1 MQDTKSKA
9 YNPWAALFQGNKRTW
24 AEYSVFI
31 MLVKAFMTVGVVFMF
46 EARIRQIIL
55 QMVINT
61 TWMSVLMLASPYL
74 SPEATYTDIAAKANQ
89 IYTLGMSLG
98 ANIGSRATRKSAYY
112 NINIH
117 AYTYKCMCILYMGV
131 SICTAVLVHE
141 VARLARRLSLNGH
154 HIYARYR

>member
-1 MQDTKSKA
+1 MGRSLPRKQTNLGGILSVYYA
-9 YNPWAALFQGNKRTW
+9 CQG
-24 AEYSVFI
+24 
-31 MLVKAFMTVGVVFMF
+31 LHDGGVVFMF

-55 QMVINT
+55 QMVINA

-112 NINIH
+112 KTNIH
-117 AYTYKCMCILYMGV
+117 TYISKYMYV
-131 SICTAVLVHE
+131 FYIWVLVF
-141 VARLARRLSLNGH
+141 VL
-154 HIYARYR
+154 Y

>member
-1 MQDTKSKA
+1 MTYDDEGKQVKFTDGMYINKVRAMQDTKSKA

-31 MLVKAFMTVGVVFMF
+31 MLVKAFMTVGMVFMF
-46 EARIRQIIL
+46 EARIRQIIV
-55 QMVINT
+55 QMVINA

-112 NINIH
+112 KINIH
-117 AYTYKCMCILYMGV
+117 ICIYKYVYVYYIWVSVFVLY
-131 SICTAVLVHE
+131 
-141 VARLARRLSLNGH
+141 
-154 HIYARYR
+154 

>member
-31 MLVKAFMTVGVVFMF
+31 MLVKAFMTVGMVFMF
-46 EARIRQIIL
+46 EARIRQMIL
-55 QMVINT
+55 QMVINA

-74 SPEATYTDIAAKANQ
+74 SSEATYTDIAAKANQ

-112 NINIH
+112 KKNIH
-117 AYTYKCMCILYMGV
+117 IYIYKYMYVYYIWVSVFVLY
-131 SICTAVLVHE
+131 
-141 VARLARRLSLNGH
+141 
-154 HIYARYR
+154 

>member
-1 MQDTKSKA
+1 MYINKVRAMQDTKSKA

-46 EARIRQIIL
+46 KARIRQIIL
-55 QMVINT
+55 QMVINA

-98 ANIGSRATRKSAYY
+98 ANIGSRATCNTK
-112 NINIH
+112 
-117 AYTYKCMCILYMGV
+117 V
-131 SICTAVLVHE
+131 CT
-141 VARLARRLSLNGH
+141 
-154 HIYARYR
+154 

>member
-1 MQDTKSKA
+1 MYINKVRAMQDTKSKA

-46 EARIRQIIL
+46 DARIRQIIL
-55 QMVINT
+55 QMVINA

-98 ANIGSRATRKSAYY
+98 SNIGSRATRKSA
-112 NINIH
+112 
-117 AYTYKCMCILYMGV
+117 LGLFYM
-131 SICTAVLVHE
+131 
-141 VARLARRLSLNGH
+141 
-154 HIYARYR
+154 

>member
-55 QMVINT
+55 QMVINA
-61 TWMSVLMLASPYL
+61 TWMSVLMLASPYI

-98 ANIGSRATRKSAYY
+98 ANIGGRATRKSALATFP
-112 NINIH
+112 NI
-117 AYTYKCMCILYMGV
+117 
-131 SICTAVLVHE
+131 
-141 VARLARRLSLNGH
+141 
-154 HIYARYR
+154 

>member
-1 MQDTKSKA
+1 MTYDDEGKQVEFTDSMYINKVRAMQDTKSKA
-9 YNPWAALFQGNKRTW
+9 YNPWATLFQGNKRTW

-31 MLVKAFMTVGVVFMF
+31 MLIKAFMTVGVVFMF

-55 QMVINT
+55 QMVINAA
-61 TWMSVLMLASPYL
+61 WMSVLMLASPYL

-112 NINIH
+112 KIH
-117 AYTYKCMCILYMGV
+117 I
-131 SICTAVLVHE
+131 
-141 VARLARRLSLNGH
+141 
-154 HIYARYR
+154 HIYIYKYMYVYYIWVSVFVLY

>member
-1 MQDTKSKA
+1 MTYDDEGKQVKFTDDMYINKVRAMQDTKSKA

-55 QMVINT
+55 QMVINA

-98 ANIGSRATRKSAYY
+98 ANIGSRATTRKSALELSNY
-112 NINIH
+112 
-117 AYTYKCMCILYMGV
+117 
-131 SICTAVLVHE
+131 IC
-141 VARLARRLSLNGH
+141 H
-154 HIYARYR
+154 HIYATYR